1 MSDGVK
7 LFYSYAHEDEK
18 LRDELEKY
26 LVILKRTGVI
36 DSWHDRKI
44 TAGSDWKGHID
55 ANLNSA
61 DIILLLISADFI
73 SSDYCYD
80 EELKKAM
87 HRHELEDAVV
97 VPVIL
102 RPVNWKK
109 ASFSKLEA
117 LPTDGVPVT
126 SWPQVDA
133 AFTNVSDGIE
143 TLVNEILRKR
153 KSPLPVT
160 KPPVYLA
167 ETTNEKRMQ
176 EYRDGI
182 ATELEAHGYRVVPAP
197 DFDLA
202 DESPQYQEQ
211 IRSLLESAAF
221 SVHPIGNK
229 YGRTIVGAND
239 KSVVEL
245 QNGIA
250 EELRKEGRLESLI
263 WIPPEAEPQGDRQIA
278 FQRYLETDQQAQ
290 FNAELSRRPIESVK
304 DRILEKLKRYDSVI
318 PPPENARK
326 SVYLMCEQ
334 RDKELL
340 AEVKDFIYQ
349 NGFEVFLPPSVTDQG
364 PGATFH
370 DKCLTSCDATLI
382 YYGEPNQDWLTFMI
396 FDVFNAPKRRP
407 SGEFLCKALFLA
419 GSADYKT
426 RTAEILK
433 YDGKSVATSLKPFI
447 ECLQRKNP
455 NGGHL
460 Q

>member
-7 LFYSYAHEDEK
+7 LFYSYAHEDAR

-26 LVILKRTGVI
+26 LMILKRNETI
-36 DSWHDRKI
+36 DTWHDRKI
-44 TAGSDWKGHID
+44 TAGSDWKDCID

-73 SSDYCYD
+73 ASDYCYA

-87 HRHELEDAVV
+87 DRHERDDAVV

-102 RPVNWKK
+102 RPVNWRK
-109 ASFSKLEA
+109 ASFSKLQA

-126 SWPQVDA
+126 RWPEGMDA
-133 AFTNVSDGIE
+133 AFANISEGIE
-143 TLVNEILRKR
+143 TAVNEILKKR
-153 KSPLPVT
+153 KAPLRVT
-160 KPPVYLA
+160 KPAVYLA
-167 ETTNEKRMQ
+167 ETTSERRMQ

-182 ATELEAHGYRVVPAP
+182 ATELEAHGYRVIPTP
-197 DFDLA
+197 DIELP
-202 DESPQYQEQ
+202 DESPEYQEQ
-211 IRSLLESAAF
+211 IRSLLERAAF

-250 EELRKEGRLESLI
+250 EELRKNGRLESLI

-304 DRILEKLKRYDSVI
+304 DRILEKLKKYDRVT
-318 PPPENARK
+318 PPPGNAKK

-340 AEVKDFIYQ
+340 AEVKEFIYQ
-349 NGFEVFLPPSVTDQG
+349 NGFEVFLPPSITDQG
-364 PGATFH
+364 PAAMFH

-382 YYGEPNQDWLTFMI
+382 YYGEPNQDWLSFMI

-419 GSADYKT
+419 GSAEAKT
-426 RTAEILK
+426 HAAEILK

-447 ECLQRKNP
+447 ECLQ
-455 NGGHL
+455 NGGHV